1 MWLARVNKLS
11 ARKGIRWMRVCHGVT
26 AVFDDPNLVSC
37 AGLAPVLRLAGRAG
51 LLVTRP
57 LEQTLTD
64 TLAWDLARPEPG
76 PHGAGLTDEEECNLL
91 DALAS
96 TVR

>member
-1 MWLARVNKLS
+1 MQNWSGPRSLPLWLDDRDWYGMNARDT
-11 ARKGIRWMRVCHGVT
+11 ARAR
-26 AVFDDPNLVSC
+26 AV
-37 AGLAPVLRLAGRAG
+37 G
-51 LLVTRP
+51 LVTRP

-64 TLAWDLARPEPG
+64 TLALELARPEPG
-76 PHGAGLTDEEECNLL
+76 PHGAGLTDEEERDLL